1 MMRLTVNG
9 SYVRLKYWFFVTALI
24 LSKLFPQVVLEGIV
38 KEKGSVKPIQ
48 YVSVAV
54 LVADSD
60 SIATG
65 GITNKNGKFRIPNV
79 SKGEYSLEIDF
90 IGYRDIQTES
100 FVVGDEEKSEKNLGE
115 FILEPVTLKL
125 DSVNISAAAPA
136 IMSDVSKTVYN
147 ADQIYS
153 ATGGTCCDIMKSIP
167 SVDVSA
173 NGQVSLRGS
182 PEVTILLNG
191 KRAGILGSDRR
202 TNIMSVPV
210 PASMVDKVEVITNPS
225 AKQDADGM
233 VGVINIILKE
243 NQDSGFNGHVNVNLG
258 NTEKSNAGAYFNFR
272 KDRINHFWNISTEDL
287 SQSAAGYRRSELV
300 SPAGEIIYQTLRTV
314 NTATRN
320 QTSYLSGGSRYD
332 LSDQTLLKA
341 EVKLVPFQR
350 TKDESIELDNQYLDI
365 NKQENGLLQLL
376 DLGFL
381 SDSEREYRLSG
392 DIALESQNWDG
403 SQSGKESDVEMGLS
417 IEGETNL
424 QRIIMNLDYEYFLT
438 PSFKMET
445 GIKERVLSQEQP
457 RSVFIQNGIGGT
469 KYATDFTYYER
480 IRAAY
485 LNMEYT
491 TFMEDMVFTGGVRVE
506 DAKTKSD
513 ANLDSVLYYLSGFQ
527 GVFIPDRTN
536 DLTRYS
542 KWYPSFLVR
551 YRPNLFTT
559 FQAGYSARVNRPTAD
574 FIDPLPR
581 NLFEPSVIRTGNSGL
596 EPEFIHAY
604 ELKLSQIKST
614 WSWEAA
620 LFGQQIRNVVR
631 EDEDLLDSIS
641 VITWKNAGTGTNV
654 GVDGRIKFK
663 PLPFWDFT
671 FTGLYY
677 NTRTDHM
684 NENDLSGTLT
694 GFQGRLTQVLTFK
707 DGGKL
712 ELDSRLFSPE
722 KIPTGTVHPDGLSN
736 MNLTFRKNLLD
747 DRVEFSFKILDA
759 FNNEERKSETSEIEL
774 VDQIEYVR
782 NLNSFSKPDRRTF
795 YMNIGY
801 KFGTAGKKSITKK
814 VRQSKGYQY

>member
-1 MMRLTVNG
+1 MNLTKNRNLA
-9 SYVRLKYWFFVTALI
+9 RLKYWFFIIV
-24 LSKLFPQVVLEGIV
+24 LSLSRLFSQVVLEGIV
-38 KEKGSVKPIQ
+38 KESSSGQPVQ
-48 YVSVAV
+48 YASVAV
-54 LVADSD
+54 LDTDADT
-60 SIATG
+60 ICTG
-65 GITNKNGKFRIPNV
+65 GITTENGKFHISNIFPG
-79 SKGEYSLEIDF
+79 KYFLEIDF
-90 IGYRDIQTES
+90 IGYRHIRGKT
-100 FVVGDEEKSEKNLGE
+100 FTVNKEERTVKDMGE
-115 FILEPVTLKL
+115 FMLEPVALEL
-125 DSVNISAAAPA
+125 DAVDISAAAPA
-136 IMSDVSKTVYN
+136 IMSDVSKTVYS

-167 SVDVSA
+167 SVDVAA
-173 NGQVSLRGS
+173 NGLVSLRGS

-210 PASMVDKVEVITNPS
+210 PASMVDNVEVITNPS

-287 SQSAAGYRRSELV
+287 SQSGTGYRQSELV
-300 SPAGEIIYQTLRTV
+300 SPAGEIFYQTLRTV

-320 QTSYLSGGSRYD
+320 QTSYLSGGSRYN
-332 LSDQTLLKA
+332 LSDQTFLTA

-350 TKDESIELDNQYLDI
+350 TKDETIELDNQYLDI

-381 SDSEREYRLSG
+381 SDAEKEYRLSG

-424 QRIIMNLDYEYFLT
+424 QRRIMNLDYEYFKS
-438 PSFKMET
+438 PSFKVET

-506 DAKTKSD
+506 DANTESD
-513 ANLDSVLYYLSGFQ
+513 ANLDSVLYYLAGFQ
-527 GVFIPDRTN
+527 GVFIPDTSN
-536 DLTRYS
+536 HLTRYS

-551 YRPNLFTT
+551 YRPNLNTT

-574 FIDPLPR
+574 FVDPLPR
-581 NLFEPSVIRTGNSGL
+581 NLFEPSVIRTGNPDL

-677 NTRTDHM
+677 NTRTDHV
-684 NENDLSGTLT
+684 NENDLSGTLS
-694 GFQGRLTQVLTFK
+694 GFQGRLTQVLTFR

-722 KIPTGTVHPDGLSN
+722 KIPTGMVHPDGLSN
-736 MNLTFRKNLLD
+736 MNLTFQKNLLD
-747 DRVEFSFKILDA
+747 DRVELSFKILDA
-759 FNNEERKSETSEIEL
+759 FNNEERKSKTSEIEL
-774 VDQIEYVR
+774 VDQVEYHR
-782 NLNSFSKPDRRTF
+782 NLSSFSKPDRRTF
-795 YMNIGY
+795 YMNIRY

-814 VRQSKGYQY
+814 ARESKGYRY

>member
-1 MMRLTVNG
+1 MNLTKNRNLA
-9 SYVRLKYWFFVTALI
+9 RLKYWFFIIV
-24 LSKLFPQVVLEGIV
+24 LSLSRLFSQVVLEGIV
-38 KEKGSVKPIQ
+38 KESSSGQPVQ
-48 YVSVAV
+48 YASVAV
-54 LVADSD
+54 LDTDADT
-60 SIATG
+60 ICTG
-65 GITNKNGKFRIPNV
+65 GITTENGKFHISNIFPG
-79 SKGEYSLEIDF
+79 KYFLEIDF
-90 IGYRDIQTES
+90 IGYRHIRGKT
-100 FVVGDEEKSEKNLGE
+100 FTVNKEERTVKDMGE
-115 FILEPVTLKL
+115 FMLEPVALEL
-125 DSVNISAAAPA
+125 DAVDISAAAPA
-136 IMSDVSKTVYN
+136 IMSDVSKTVYS

-167 SVDVSA
+167 SVDVAA
-173 NGQVSLRGS
+173 NGLVSLRGS

-210 PASMVDKVEVITNPS
+210 PASMVDNVEVITNPS

-287 SQSAAGYRRSELV
+287 SQSGTGYRQSELV
-300 SPAGEIIYQTLRTV
+300 SPAGEIFYQTLRTV

-320 QTSYLSGGSRYD
+320 QTSYLSGGSRYN
-332 LSDQTLLKA
+332 LSDQTFLTA

-350 TKDESIELDNQYLDI
+350 TKDETIELDNQYLDI

-381 SDSEREYRLSG
+381 SDAEKEYRLSG

-424 QRIIMNLDYEYFLT
+424 QRRIMNLDYEYFKS
-438 PSFKMET
+438 PSFKVET

-506 DAKTKSD
+506 DANTESD
-513 ANLDSVLYYLSGFQ
+513 ANLDSVLYYLAGFQ
-527 GVFIPDRTN
+527 GVFIPDTSN
-536 DLTRYS
+536 HLTRYS

-551 YRPNLFTT
+551 YRPNLNTT

-574 FIDPLPR
+574 FVDPLPR
-581 NLFEPSVIRTGNSGL
+581 NLFEPSVIRTGNPDL

-677 NTRTDHM
+677 NTRTDHV
-684 NENDLSGTLT
+684 NENDLSGTLS
-694 GFQGRLTQVLTFK
+694 GFQGRLTQVLTFR

-722 KIPTGTVHPDGLSN
+722 KIPTGMVHPDGLSN
-736 MNLTFRKNLLD
+736 MNLTFRKNMLD
-747 DRVEFSFKILDA
+747 DQVELSFKILDA

-774 VDQIEYVR
+774 VDQVEYVR

-795 YMNIGY
+795 YMNIRY

-814 VRQSKGYQY
+814 ARESKGYRY

>member
-1 MMRLTVNG
+1 MRLTVNG

-167 SVDVSA
+167 SVDVA
-173 NGQVSLRGS
+173 ADGKVSLRGS

-210 PASMVDKVEVITNPS
+210 PASMVDKVEVITSPS

-287 SQSAAGYRRSELV
+287 HQSGAGSRRSELV
-300 SPAGEIIYQTLRTV
+300 SHDGEISDETLRTV

-320 QTSYLSGGSRYD
+320 KTTFLSGGSRYS
-332 LSDQTLLKA
+332 LSEQTILNV

-350 TKDESIELDNQYLDI
+350 TKDESIDLGNQNFDI
-365 NKQENGLLQLL
+365 NKQENGQLRLL

-381 SDSEREYRLSG
+381 SESAKKYRLSG
-392 DIALESQNWDG
+392 EITLESQNREV
-403 SQSGKESDVEMGLS
+403 SQSGKEVDVEMDLS
-417 IEGETNL
+417 IKGETDL
-424 QRIIMNLDYEYFLT
+424 ERRILNFDYEYFIT
-438 PSFKMET
+438 PSFKVET
-445 GIKERVLSQEQP
+445 GVKDRFLTQNQP
-457 RSVFIQNGIGGT
+457 RSIWLDAGSGKNDYVT
-469 KYATDFTYYER
+469 KFSYNEQ

-641 VITWKNAGTGTNV
+641 IITWKNAGTGTNV

-663 PLPFWDFT
+663 PLSFWDFT
-671 FTGLYY
+671 LTGLYY
-677 NTRTDHM
+677 NTRTNHA
-684 NENDLSGTLT
+684 NESDLSGTLS
-694 GFQGRLTQVLTFK
+694 GFQGRLTQVLTFR

-712 ELDSRLFSPE
+712 ELDSRHFSPE
-722 KIPTGTVHPDGLSN
+722 QIPTGTVHPNGLAN
-736 MNLTFRKNLLD
+736 MNLTFRQNFLD
-747 DRVEFSFKILDA
+747 DRVELSFKILDA

-774 VDQIEYVR
+774 VDQVEYVR
-782 NLNSFSKPDRRTF
+782 KLNSFIKPDKRTF
-795 YMNIGY
+795 YLNIRY

-814 VRQSKGYQY
+814 AKESKGYRY

>member
-1 MMRLTVNG
+1 MIRLIANG
-9 SYVRLKYWFFVTALI
+9 SYVRLKYQFFVTALI
-24 LSKLFPQVVLEGIV
+24 LSKLFSQVALEGIV
-38 KEKGSVKPIQ
+38 KESDSGKPVQ
-48 YVSVAV
+48 YASVAV
-54 LVADSD
+54 LDTDADT
-60 SIATG
+60 ICTG
-65 GITNKNGKFRIPNV
+65 GITTENGKFHISNIFPG
-79 SKGEYSLEIDF
+79 KYFLEIDF
-90 IGYRDIQTES
+90 IGYRHIRGKT
-100 FVVGDEEKSEKNLGE
+100 FTVNKEERTVKDMGE
-115 FILEPVTLKL
+115 FMLEPVALEL
-125 DSVNISAAAPA
+125 DAVDISAAAPA
-136 IMSDVSKTVYN
+136 IMSDVSKTVYS

-153 ATGGTCCDIMKSIP
+153 ATGGTCCDVMKGIP
-167 SVDVSA
+167 SVDVAA
-173 NGQVSLRGS
+173 NGLVSLRGS
-182 PEVTILLNG
+182 PEVAILLNG
-191 KRAGILGSDRR
+191 KRAGILGGERR

-210 PASMVDKVEVITNPS
+210 PASMVEKVEVITSPS

-243 NQDSGFNGHVNVNLG
+243 NRDSGFNGHVNVNLG

-287 SQSAAGYRRSELV
+287 SQSGTGYRQSELV
-300 SPAGEIIYQTLRTV
+300 SPAGKIFYQTLRTV

-320 QTSYLSGGSRYD
+320 QTSYLSGGSRYN
-332 LSDQTLLKA
+332 LSDQTFLKA

-350 TKDESIELDNQYLDI
+350 TKDETIELDNQYLDI

-381 SDSEREYRLSG
+381 SDAEKEYRLSG
-392 DIALESQNWDG
+392 DIALESQNREV
-403 SQSGKESDVEMGLS
+403 SQSGKEVDVEMDLS
-417 IEGETNL
+417 IEGETDL
-424 QRIIMNLDYEYFLT
+424 ERRILNFDYEYFIT
-438 PSFKMET
+438 PSFKVET
-445 GIKERVLSQEQP
+445 GVKDRFLTQNQP
-457 RSVFIQNGIGGT
+457 RSIWLDAGSGKNDYVTEFSYNEQ
-469 KYATDFTYYER
+469 

-491 TFMEDMVFTGGVRVE
+491 TFMEDMSFTGGVRME
-506 DAKTKSD
+506 DAETESD

-536 DLTRYS
+536 DFTRYS

-747 DRVEFSFKILDA
+747 ARVELSFKILDA

-774 VDQIEYVR
+774 VDQVEYVR
-782 NLNSFSKPDRRTF
+782 KLNSFIKPDKRTF
-795 YMNIGY
+795 YLNIRY

-814 VRQSKGYQY
+814 AKESKGYRY

>member
-1 MMRLTVNG
+1 MRLTVNG

-210 PASMVDKVEVITNPS
+210 PASMVDKVEVITSPS

-287 SQSAAGYRRSELV
+287 HQSGTGSRRSELV
-300 SPAGEIIYQTLRTV
+300 SHDGEISDETLRTV

-320 QTSYLSGGSRYD
+320 KTTFLSGGSRYS
-332 LSDQTLLKA
+332 LSEQTILNV

-350 TKDESIELDNQYLDI
+350 TKDESIDLGNQNFDI
-365 NKQENGLLQLL
+365 NKQENGQLRLL

-381 SDSEREYRLSG
+381 SESAKKYRLSG
-392 DIALESQNWDG
+392 EITLESQNREV
-403 SQSGKESDVEMGLS
+403 SQSGKEVDVEMDLS
-417 IEGETNL
+417 IKGETDL
-424 QRIIMNLDYEYFLT
+424 ERRILNFDYEYFIT
-438 PSFKMET
+438 PSFKVET
-445 GIKERVLSQEQP
+445 GVKDRFLTQNQP
-457 RSVFIQNGIGGT
+457 RSIWLDAGSGKNDYVT
-469 KYATDFTYYER
+469 KFSYNEQ

-641 VITWKNAGTGTNV
+641 IITWKNAGTGTNV

-663 PLPFWDFT
+663 PLSFWDFT
-671 FTGLYY
+671 LTGLYY
-677 NTRTDHM
+677 NTRTNHA
-684 NENDLSGTLT
+684 NESDLSGTLS
-694 GFQGRLTQVLTFK
+694 GFQGRLTQVLTFR

-712 ELDSRLFSPE
+712 ELDSRHFSPE
-722 KIPTGTVHPDGLSN
+722 QIPTGTVHPNGLAN
-736 MNLTFRKNLLD
+736 MNLTFRQNFLD
-747 DRVEFSFKILDA
+747 DRVELSFKILDA

-774 VDQIEYVR
+774 VDQVEYVR
-782 NLNSFSKPDRRTF
+782 KLNSFIKPDKRTF
-795 YMNIGY
+795 YLNIRY

-814 VRQSKGYQY
+814 AKESKGYRY

>member
-1 MMRLTVNG
+1 MNLTKNRNLA
-9 SYVRLKYWFFVTALI
+9 RLKYWFFIIV
-24 LSKLFPQVVLEGIV
+24 LSLSRLFSQVVLEGIV
-38 KEKGSVKPIQ
+38 KESSSGQPVQ
-48 YVSVAV
+48 YASVAV
-54 LVADSD
+54 LDTDADT
-60 SIATG
+60 ICTG
-65 GITNKNGKFRIPNV
+65 GITTENGKFHISNIFPG
-79 SKGEYSLEIDF
+79 KYFLEIDF
-90 IGYRDIQTES
+90 IGYRHIRGKT
-100 FVVGDEEKSEKNLGE
+100 FTVNKEERTVKDMGE
-115 FILEPVTLKL
+115 FMLEPVALEL
-125 DSVNISAAAPA
+125 DAVDISAAAPA
-136 IMSDVSKTVYN
+136 IMSDVSKTVYS

-167 SVDVSA
+167 SVDVAA
-173 NGQVSLRGS
+173 NGLVSLRGS

-210 PASMVDKVEVITNPS
+210 PASMVDNVEVITNPS

-287 SQSAAGYRRSELV
+287 SQSGTGYRQSELV
-300 SPAGEIIYQTLRTV
+300 SPAGEIFYQTLRTV

-320 QTSYLSGGSRYD
+320 QTSYLSGGSRYN
-332 LSDQTLLKA
+332 LSDQTFLTA

-350 TKDESIELDNQYLDI
+350 TKDETIELDNQYLDI

-381 SDSEREYRLSG
+381 SDAEKEYRLSG

-424 QRIIMNLDYEYFLT
+424 QRRIMNLDYEYFKS
-438 PSFKMET
+438 PSFKVET

-506 DAKTKSD
+506 DANTESD
-513 ANLDSVLYYLSGFQ
+513 ANLDSVLYYLAGFQ
-527 GVFIPDRTN
+527 GVFIPDTSN
-536 DLTRYS
+536 HLTRYS

-551 YRPNLFTT
+551 YRPNLYTT

-574 FIDPLPR
+574 FVDPLPR
-581 NLFEPSVIRTGNSGL
+581 NLFEPSVIRTGNPDL

-677 NTRTDHM
+677 NTRTDHV
-684 NENDLSGTLT
+684 NENDLSGTLS
-694 GFQGRLTQVLTFK
+694 GFQGRLTQVLTFR

-722 KIPTGTVHPDGLSN
+722 KIPTGMVHPDGLSN
-736 MNLTFRKNLLD
+736 MNLTFRKNMLD
-747 DRVEFSFKILDA
+747 DQVELSFKILDA

-774 VDQIEYVR
+774 VDQVEYVR

-795 YMNIGY
+795 YMNIRY

-814 VRQSKGYQY
+814 ARESKGYRY

>member
-1 MMRLTVNG
+1 MNLTKNRNLA
-9 SYVRLKYWFFVTALI
+9 RLKYWFFIIV
-24 LSKLFPQVVLEGIV
+24 LSLSRLFSQVVLEGIV
-38 KEKGSVKPIQ
+38 KESSSGQPVQ
-48 YVSVAV
+48 YASVAV
-54 LVADSD
+54 LDTDADT
-60 SIATG
+60 ICTG
-65 GITNKNGKFRIPNV
+65 GITTENGKFHISNIFPG
-79 SKGEYSLEIDF
+79 KYFLEIDF
-90 IGYRDIQTES
+90 IGYRHIRGKT
-100 FVVGDEEKSEKNLGE
+100 FTVNKEERTVKDMGE
-115 FILEPVTLKL
+115 FMLEPVALEL
-125 DSVNISAAAPA
+125 DAVDISAAAPA
-136 IMSDVSKTVYN
+136 IMSDVSKTVYS

-167 SVDVSA
+167 SVDVAA
-173 NGQVSLRGS
+173 NGLVSLRGS

-210 PASMVDKVEVITNPS
+210 PASMVDNVEVITNPS

-287 SQSAAGYRRSELV
+287 SQSGTGYRQSELV
-300 SPAGEIIYQTLRTV
+300 SPAGEIFYQTLRTV

-320 QTSYLSGGSRYD
+320 QTSYLSGGSRYN
-332 LSDQTLLKA
+332 LSDQTFLTA

-350 TKDESIELDNQYLDI
+350 TKDETIELDNQYLDI

-381 SDSEREYRLSG
+381 SDAEKEYRLSG

-424 QRIIMNLDYEYFLT
+424 QRRIMNLDYEYFKS
-438 PSFKMET
+438 PSFKVET

-506 DAKTKSD
+506 DANTESD
-513 ANLDSVLYYLSGFQ
+513 ANLDSVLYYLAGFQ
-527 GVFIPDRTN
+527 GVFIPDTSN
-536 DLTRYS
+536 HLTRYS

-551 YRPNLFTT
+551 YRPNLNTT

-574 FIDPLPR
+574 FVDPLPR
-581 NLFEPSVIRTGNSGL
+581 NLFEPSVIRTGNPDL

-663 PLPFWDFT
+663 PLSFW
-671 FTGLYY
+671 
-677 NTRTDHM
+677 
-684 NENDLSGTLT
+684 
-694 GFQGRLTQVLTFK
+694 
-707 DGGKL
+707 
-712 ELDSRLFSPE
+712 
-722 KIPTGTVHPDGLSN
+722 
-736 MNLTFRKNLLD
+736 
-747 DRVEFSFKILDA
+747 IL
-759 FNNEERKSETSEIEL
+759 
-774 VDQIEYVR
+774 
-782 NLNSFSKPDRRTF
+782 P
-795 YMNIGY
+795 
-801 KFGTAGKKSITKK
+801 
-814 VRQSKGYQY
+814 